1 MARALRENGY
11 AKAVEAD
18 LEEARALQVTGVPF
32 FLFDRR
38 YAVAGA
44 QPADVFTQ
52 TLTQVERR
60 GPFRSASVPA
70 DIS

>member
-1 MARALRENGY
+1 VARALRENAY

-18 LEEARALQVTGVPF
+18 LEEARASQVNGVPF
-32 FLFDRR
+32 FLFDGR

-52 TLTQVERR
+52 ALTQV
-60 GPFRSASVPA
+60 A
-70 DIS
+70 